1 MKPPPPPRLARARPR
16 LLLALFVFLALCTA
30 RLADFFPSLPQPLAL
45 DLQLEP
51 GTAGRSDPLIVSGK
65 SGQGD
70 FLVVRFETA
79 DSVRFVYDSWGRPGL
94 GSEPVPLPADR
105 RLALRVALPA
115 LDRIVGGRS
124 SDADRIRVEVGGR
137 VVLDSPA
144 FFFPRAA
151 ADIHLA
157 VNPLGGT
164 ACGASLHG
172 TLRSPHFGDRPLRGS
187 AREFFTV
194 ADRVLGWSRDFPGEP
209 IFYPALAALAGLLLP
224 CLPRLR
230 HAPRALLDAVRA
242 HRWFVGSAIVATTG
256 FAWIV
261 TMGSFSFNHGDVFG
275 NFYDHQAAS
284 LLEGRLDVPEIA
296 IGSEAFEA
304 RGKLYGYFGPTPALL
319 RLPFVA
325 AGVAFGQLTR
335 ASLLLHFA
343 AALLA
348 AYLILLATTHT
359 ISKGARPSPFSTTIL
374 ILSTGLGSTL
384 FFLGS
389 RAYVFHEA
397 ILCGIAFAL
406 WSVWFSLRHLYAALA
421 APAGAPLPRLWLGAL
436 ACALLSL
443 HARPPTGLF
452 ALTLLGCVGL
462 AIAWRRRHL
471 ARAAA
476 LRHAALVGT
485 CAAVALFSLHGLAW
499 LKFGIFD
506 PAPLRI
512 SRPYLG
518 NDRLAAI
525 DGKSFHL
532 VNLPFNFHSYVS
544 RPNLELKPNFP
555 WIYHG
560 RALTADDFPRAKVD
574 LPDHTVALTYAS
586 SSLFLPATL
595 GSLAAVLFFPAL
607 LAPLGCL
614 WLAAL
619 PMSLALFAAIATAQ
633 RYTGDFCPFLIAAAA
648 VALATLDVRT
658 LTRTRWLRFTLI
670 ALTAA
675 SLAITGAL
683 TLHYQRAVVWGVPDT
698 LRADYQQ
705 LRQRVDAFFGVPPL
719 SPPQP

>member
-16 LLLALFVFLALCTA
+16 LLLAVVVFFALCAA
-30 RLADFFPSLPQPLAL
+30 RLVDYFPSLPQPLAL
-45 DLQLEP
+45 TVELDPGEP
-51 GTAGRSDPLIVSGK
+51 GRSDPLIVSGK
-65 SGQGD
+65 AGQGD

-79 DSVRFVYDSWGRPGL
+79 TSVRFVYDSWGRPGL
-94 GSEPVPLPADR
+94 RSEPVPLPADR

-124 SDADRIRVEVGGR
+124 SDADRIRVEVAGQP
-137 VVLDSPA
+137 VLDAPA
-144 FFFPRAA
+144 LFFPRAA
-151 ADIHLA
+151 GEIHFA

-164 ACGASLHG
+164 VCSDSLRG
-172 TLRSPHFGDRPLRGS
+172 TVRSPHLGDRPLRGA
-187 AREFFTV
+187 AREFFTL
-194 ADRVLGWSRDFPGEP
+194 ADRGLGWCRDFPGEP
-209 IFYPALAALAGLLLP
+209 ILYAVLAALAGLLLP
-224 CLPRLR
+224 WLPRLR
-230 HAPRALLDAVRA
+230 HAPRAVRDAVRE
-242 HRWFVGSAIVATTG
+242 HRWFVGSATVATTG

-275 NFYDHQAAS
+275 SFYDHQAAG
-284 LLEGRLDVPEIA
+284 LLEGRLDVPESA

-325 AGVAFGQLTR
+325 AGLAFGQLTR
-335 ASLLLHFA
+335 ASMLLHFA

-348 AYLILLATTHT
+348 AYLILLATTRI

-397 ILCGIAFAL
+397 ILSGIAFAL
-406 WSVWFSLRHLYAALA
+406 WSAWFSLRHLHAAVA
-421 APAGAPLPRLWLGAL
+421 APPCSPSPRLWLGAL

-462 AIAWRRRHL
+462 AIAWRRWHL

-499 LKFGIFD
+499 LKFRIFD

-512 SRPYLG
+512 SRPYMG

-525 DGKSFHL
+525 DGRSFHL

-595 GSLAAVLFFPAL
+595 GSITAVARFPAL
-607 LAPLGCL
+607 LAPVACL

-648 VALATLDVRT
+648 VALAAFDVRAFT
-658 LTRTRWLRFTLI
+658 HTRWPRFVLI

-675 SLAITGAL
+675 SLAITAAL
-683 TLHYQRAVVWGVPDT
+683 TIHYQRAVVWGVPDE

-705 LRQRVDAFFGVPPL
+705 FRQRVDAFFGVPP
-719 SPPQP
+719 PPSAQP